1 MTLDSEVTKR
11 KKEDGTVEEVLN
23 FTFSNGAKQ
32 QLEDLKKHFDME
44 NALDVVKLGIS
55 FLQHIK
61 EEDDKGS
68 HGKE

>member
-1 MTLDSEVTKR
+1 MTMNGEVTKR
-11 KKEDGTVEEVLN
+11 EKEDGTTEEVLE

-32 QLEDLKKHFDME
+32 QLEDLKKHFEME
-44 NALDVVKLGIS
+44 SSLDVLKLGIS

-61 EEDDKGS
+61 EEDEKGG